1 MDPIYLYAFWQLGA
15 AAYTQMDHIVLLQSL
30 SLFGMAGLSFL
41 IYWVN
46 MAIFSF
52 IVDEHNRLKKLM
64 LPAIVLLVVLTFGAL
79 RYDLGK
85 AKSNITIKAA
95 AIGTDSRVGTGLIT
109 Y

>member
-1 MDPIYLYAFWQLGA
+1 
-15 AAYTQMDHIVLLQSL
+15 
-30 SLFGMAGLSFL
+30 MAGLSFL

-85 AKSNITIKAA
+85 AKRQHHDQSCSNRHRLQ
-95 AIGTDSRVGTGLIT
+95 GRYRRIT

>member
-1 MDPIYLYAFWQLGA
+1 
-15 AAYTQMDHIVLLQSL
+15 
-30 SLFGMAGLSFL
+30 MAGLSFL

-95 AIGTDSRVGTGLIT
+95 AIGTDSRVGTGSLPT
-109 Y
+109 DEVRQSKCSYPFCANQKGFQSTHWH